1 MPANTEKKKLKII
14 TIIGA
19 RPQFIKA
26 AALSAIFA
34 ASETINEIV
43 VHTGQHYD
51 ANMSDIFFDELNIPK
66 PAYNLKIGGGTH
78 GQNTGRMIEAIE
90 EVLLKE
96 KPDMVLVY
104 GDTDSTLAGALAACK
119 IHIPVA
125 HVEAGLRSY
134 NRRMPEEINRI
145 LTDQISTILFTPT
158 DGAKDNLIGEG
169 VAADKIHTVGD
180 IMYDATLQFRDIAN
194 ERSTIIKEHGLSP
207 KNYILATI
215 HRAENTDDPVRMK
228 SIIEGLAASAQ
239 KIVLPLHPRTKS
251 ALAKNG
257 IEIPDQITCI
267 DPVGYLDMQVLES
280 GASIISTD
288 SGGVQKEAY
297 FHGVPCITMREETEW
312 VELVD
317 AGANIITGA
326 DAKRIKDA
334 IEKFSGTTIATS
346 NIYGDGQTA
355 KAIAH
360 TIENYFR
367 VAKAASTCNRP

>member
-1 MPANTEKKKLKII
+1 MNEKRKIV

-26 AALSAIFA
+26 AALSAVL
-34 ASETINEIV
+34 SRNRSINEV
-43 VHTGQHYD
+43 VIHTGQHYD
-51 ANMSDIFFDELNIPK
+51 ANMSDIFFDELDIPK

-90 EVLLKE
+90 DVLLKE
-96 KPDMVLVY
+96 KPDMALVY

-145 LTDQISTILFTPT
+145 LTDQISTLLFTPT
-158 DGAKDNLIGEG
+158 DGAKDNLVGEG
-169 VAADKIHTVGD
+169 AVAGKIHTVGD
-180 IMYDATLQFRDIAN
+180 IMYDATLQFREIAN
-194 ERSTIIKEHGLSP
+194 ERSTILKQYALTP
-207 KNYILATI
+207 KSYILATM
-215 HRAENTDDPVRMK
+215 HRSENTDNPVRMK
-228 SIIEGLAASAQ
+228 SIIEGLGASAQ
-239 KIVLPLHPRTKS
+239 KVVLPLHPRTKS
-251 ALAKNG
+251 ALSKNR
-257 IEIPDQITCI
+257 IYIPDQIICI

-280 GASIISTD
+280 AASIIATD

-326 DAKRIKDA
+326 DTKRIKEA
-334 IEKFSGTTIATS
+334 IEIFSGKIIATS
-346 NIYGDGQTA
+346 SIYGDGQTA
-355 KAIAH
+355 KAIAGV
-360 TIENYFR
+360 IEDYFR
-367 VAKAASTCNRP
+367 KAKAAQTCNRN